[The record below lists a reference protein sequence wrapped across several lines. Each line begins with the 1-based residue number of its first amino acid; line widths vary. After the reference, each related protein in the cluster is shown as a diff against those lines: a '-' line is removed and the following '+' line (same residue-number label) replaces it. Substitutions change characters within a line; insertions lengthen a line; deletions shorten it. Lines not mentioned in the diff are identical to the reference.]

1 MKDEI
6 RKVKNSQIIVQDTVV
21 TLTRVNESDF
31 ISLTDI
37 ARVRNA
43 DEPKDVVKN
52 WLRTRSTIEFLGLW
66 EKINNPDFKGVE
78 FDSFKNEAGSNSFTL
93 SPTKWIDVT
102 AAIESLNAEL
112 IRKEINQTD
121 RLKALNATAILQ
133 MRSLLS
139 APTTK
144 RLTK

>member
-1 MKDEI
+1 MKSSRI
-6 RKVKNSQIIVQDTVV
+6 VVQDTVV